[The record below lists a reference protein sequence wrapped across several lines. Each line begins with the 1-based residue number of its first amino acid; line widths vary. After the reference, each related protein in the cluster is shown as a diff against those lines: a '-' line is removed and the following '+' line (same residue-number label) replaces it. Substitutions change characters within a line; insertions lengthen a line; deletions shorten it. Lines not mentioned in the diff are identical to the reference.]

1 MKLKKIVVYLV
12 VLFVFLAGAIS
23 KYSELIFI
31 AHSYVFALGIIA
43 IFIIFVGCVLFNEGE
58 VHRFTFS
65 PLVLIFVLAF
75 LVLIPFSISKYD
87 SIVETYRIVTPVL
100 LFVVVINTIHDASD
114 RKFYSY
120 ALVAFG
126 LFIGVLSYV
135 RFYLASFG
143 SAPLDSIWGYTN
155 TFAAFLVLEIFLS
168 LGIYLGIEDKNIKRL
183 FSVVPM
189 FFLFL
194 LFLTVSRGGYIAFA
208 LGGIVF
214 LTISVRQLR
223 KTWKDMLLVLVGS
236 VVLIAVGS
244 PKEIILANLG
254 KSDTLLKFA
263 TGLSG
268 DNSLW
273 WRIHMAL
280 LAFKIFLE
288 RPITGFGLGTFRYM
302 FTINETIMQPFRID
316 PHSLFFK
323 LLAETGIVGT
333 IAFFLFSGCV
343 ILKGFLKSISEKEDF
358 IYKGLVA
365 GIVGML
371 FHMCIDVDIYPI
383 MFVVLFFALALLVE
397 PDFVRIRI
405 AHKVVFTLVGVVLVF
420 VSYFN
425 LLPKMTASRY
435 AVQAESPPSLSSID
449 SYIALMNKAIALD
462 SKSSVYYFYLGEL
475 VSKSQVKNESSVAT
489 SQMISAYKKSYKL
502 NPYDYRAPFRL
513 GMFYL
518 PQRTSTALDYLLVA
532 ERLYPTN
539 PNIQSWLSVAYC
551 YVAKDL
557 TDAYDH
563 LNKAEEYNSG
573 SLD

>member
-236 VVLIAVGS
+236 VILIAVGS

-254 KSDTLLKFA
+254 KSDILVKFA

-333 IAFFLFSGCV
+333 VAFFLFSGYL

-371 FHMCIDVDIYPI
+371 FHM
-383 MFVVLFFALALLVE
+383 
-397 PDFVRIRI
+397 
-405 AHKVVFTLVGVVLVF
+405 
-420 VSYFN
+420 
-425 LLPKMTASRY
+425 
-435 AVQAESPPSLSSID
+435 
-449 SYIALMNKAIALD
+449 
-462 SKSSVYYFYLGEL
+462 
-475 VSKSQVKNESSVAT
+475 
-489 SQMISAYKKSYKL
+489 
-502 NPYDYRAPFRL
+502 
-513 GMFYL
+513 
-518 PQRTSTALDYLLVA
+518 
-532 ERLYPTN
+532 
-539 PNIQSWLSVAYC
+539 
-551 YVAKDL
+551 
-557 TDAYDH
+557 
-563 LNKAEEYNSG
+563 
-573 SLD
+573 